1 MKILAINGSPR
12 GSRSQTLR
20 LVQAV
25 LDGARSAGAD
35 VEVVDVSNLQ
45 IEYCTGCQVCYERG
59 ECIMEDDFVELYQKM
74 LESDGIV
81 FGSPNYINSVTGQI
95 KTMLD
100 RMADAIHCQMFIGK
114 YGCTVATAGGSGAD
128 EIVAYL
134 NGVLQTLGANTVG
147 GVGVVLGGD
156 PEAIVPAEGRAY
168 ELGRKLVRALIPG
181 DVVVVAGS
189 YKGESLNLEK
199 IGVSRLADAVR
210 IRPPICPACA
220 KRMTSAGTAKGYKC
234 RVCGARTREP
244 EIERLKRPIRPGWYE
259 VPPSA
264 RRHLAR
270 PLVRGIPAWQ
280 QALCG

>member
-1 MKILAINGSPR
+1 MKILGISGSPR

-35 VEVVDVSNLQ
+35 VELVDVCKLD
-45 IEYCTGCQVCYERG
+45 IEYCNGCTVCYERG
-59 ECIMEDDFVELYQKM
+59 ECVKEDDFAELYQKM

-81 FGSPNYINSVTGQI
+81 LGSPNYINSVTAQV

-134 NGVLQTLGANTVG
+134 NDVLQTLGANTVG

-168 ELGRKLVRALIPG
+168 ELGRRLVRAIENKET
-181 DVVVVAGS
+181 
-189 YKGESLNLEK
+189 Y
-199 IGVSRLADAVR
+199 
-210 IRPPICPACA
+210 
-220 KRMTSAGTAKGYKC
+220 
-234 RVCGARTREP
+234 P
-244 EIERLKRPIRPGWYE
+244 EQERLHAEMLERMRALVMANKDRWHHEYE
-259 VPPSA
+259 HWKATGRISE
-264 RRHLAR
+264 
-270 PLVRGIPAWQ
+270 
-280 QALCG
+280 

>member
-35 VEVVDVSNLQ
+35 VEVVDVCKLQ
-45 IEYCTGCQVCYERG
+45 IEYCNGCTVCYERG
-59 ECIMEDDFVELYQKM
+59 ECVKEDDFAALYEKM

-81 FGSPNYINSVTGQI
+81 FGSPNYINSVTAQI
-95 KTMLD
+95 KTLLD

-114 YGCTVATAGGSGAD
+114 YGCAVATAGGSGAD
-128 EIVAYL
+128 EVVAYL

-168 ELGRKLVRALIPG
+168 ELGRRLVQAIAKKETYPEQEKLHAEMLERMRALIMANK
-181 DVVVVAGS
+181 DRWHHEYDYWKAAG
-189 YKGESLNLEK
+189 
-199 IGVSRLADAVR
+199 R
-210 IRPPICPACA
+210 I
-220 KRMTSAGTAKGYKC
+220 
-234 RVCGARTREP
+234 P
-244 EIERLKRPIRPGWYE
+244 E
-259 VPPSA
+259 
-264 RRHLAR
+264 
-270 PLVRGIPAWQ
+270 
-280 QALCG
+280 

>member
-35 VEVVDVSNLQ
+35 VEVVDVCKLQ
-45 IEYCTGCQVCYERG
+45 IEYCNGCTVCYERG
-59 ECIMEDDFVELYQKM
+59 ECVKEDDFAALYEKM

-81 FGSPNYINSVTGQI
+81 FGSPNYINSVTAQI
-95 KTMLD
+95 KTLLD

-114 YGCTVATAGGSGAD
+114 YGCAVATAGGSGAD
-128 EIVAYL
+128 EVVAYL

-168 ELGRKLVRALIPG
+168 ELGRRLVRAIAKKETYPEQEKLHAEMLERMRALVMANKDRWHHEYDYWKAAGRIP
-181 DVVVVAGS
+181 
-189 YKGESLNLEK
+189 E
-199 IGVSRLADAVR
+199 
-210 IRPPICPACA
+210 
-220 KRMTSAGTAKGYKC
+220 
-234 RVCGARTREP
+234 
-244 EIERLKRPIRPGWYE
+244 
-259 VPPSA
+259 
-264 RRHLAR
+264 
-270 PLVRGIPAWQ
+270 
-280 QALCG
+280 

>member
-35 VEVVDVSNLQ
+35 VEVVDVCKLQ
-45 IEYCTGCQVCYERG
+45 IEYCNGCTVCYERG
-59 ECIMEDDFVELYQKM
+59 ECVKEDDFAALYEKM

-81 FGSPNYINSVTGQI
+81 FGSPNYINSVTAQI
-95 KTMLD
+95 KTLLD

-114 YGCTVATAGGSGAD
+114 YGCAVATAGGSGAD
-128 EIVAYL
+128 EVVAYL

-168 ELGRKLVRALIPG
+168 ELGRRLVQAIAKKETYPEQEKLHAEMLERMRALVMANKDRWHHEYDYWKAAGRIP
-181 DVVVVAGS
+181 
-189 YKGESLNLEK
+189 E
-199 IGVSRLADAVR
+199 
-210 IRPPICPACA
+210 
-220 KRMTSAGTAKGYKC
+220 
-234 RVCGARTREP
+234 
-244 EIERLKRPIRPGWYE
+244 
-259 VPPSA
+259 
-264 RRHLAR
+264 
-270 PLVRGIPAWQ
+270 
-280 QALCG
+280 

>member
-35 VEVVDVSNLQ
+35 VEVVDVCKLQ
-45 IEYCTGCQVCYERG
+45 IEYCNGCTVCYERG
-59 ECIMEDDFVELYQKM
+59 ECVKEDDFAALYEKM

-81 FGSPNYINSVTGQI
+81 FGSPNYINSVTAQI
-95 KTMLD
+95 KTLLD

-114 YGCTVATAGGSGAD
+114 YGCAVATAGGSGAD
-128 EIVAYL
+128 EVVAYL

-168 ELGRKLVRALIPG
+168 ELGRRLVRAIAKKEIYPEQEKLHAEMLERMRALIMANK
-181 DVVVVAGS
+181 DRWHHEYDYWKAAG
-189 YKGESLNLEK
+189 
-199 IGVSRLADAVR
+199 R
-210 IRPPICPACA
+210 I
-220 KRMTSAGTAKGYKC
+220 
-234 RVCGARTREP
+234 P
-244 EIERLKRPIRPGWYE
+244 E
-259 VPPSA
+259 
-264 RRHLAR
+264 
-270 PLVRGIPAWQ
+270 
-280 QALCG
+280 

>member
-100 RMADAIHCQMFIGK
+100 RMADAIHCQAFIGK
-114 YGCTVATAGGSGAD
+114 YGCAVATAGGSRAD
-128 EIVAYL
+128 EVVDYL
-134 NGVLQTLGANTVG
+134 NGVLRTLGATTVG

-156 PEAIVPAEGRAY
+156 PEGAMVPAEERAS
-168 ELGRKLVRALIPG
+168 ELGKRLAEAIAKKETDPEQEQFHAEMQIRMRALVTANKDRWHHEYDYWKAAGRIP
-181 DVVVVAGS
+181 
-189 YKGESLNLEK
+189 
-199 IGVSRLADAVR
+199 
-210 IRPPICPACA
+210 
-220 KRMTSAGTAKGYKC
+220 
-234 RVCGARTREP
+234 
-244 EIERLKRPIRPGWYE
+244 
-259 VPPSA
+259 
-264 RRHLAR
+264 
-270 PLVRGIPAWQ
+270 
-280 QALCG
+280 